1 VSYAGAEN
9 IDTAA
14 SAGDAT
20 VSADTTAAV
29 GTMQGN
35 SAHGAAQS
43 TAKGTA
49 QGTPSEKSSVERILV
64 EAFGAKKI
72 PLPGT

>member
-1 VSYAGAEN
+1 
-9 IDTAA
+9 
-14 SAGDAT
+14 
-20 VSADTTAAV
+20 
-29 GTMQGN
+29 MQGN

-49 QGTPSEKSSVERILV
+49 QGTPSEKSTVERILV